1 MDGVIGMESP
11 LDDRGSDAFR
21 ILLTAGAKGPGPKSE
36 ALEALSLRPVWLAT
50 WEPRAEGFRTLIN
63 ADGEEALAVFS
74 SQAELKSAAKQ
85 FDWLE
90 EDGTVATHRAIG
102 GDILRHAWTREYAFV
117 VIDIGTAHSL
127 EYERDELK
135 SILREM
141 DSTGPFRT
149 SRPPPPP
156 SSAKSEQPAAR
167 SSFPA
172 PVERISTLYS
182 MAPGQVEKIEHLSEL
197 PTQPHPILYDSEPPT
212 QPRAALKQSQAA
224 PKKDEAPTTQRKS
237 SRPAHKPKSEPP
249 GVNIEEV
256 PADSAQLGEG
266 GTYGAAS
273 VAPTAGQLSMPVTSS
288 MVVTSKGA
296 KEGDSEHPLSSSAPR
311 LHSDAPTAP
320 AAQALPSLE
329 PQKLNLPPIPPVA
342 PPPVAPEAKASTV
355 PPAERTVPDAKP
367 PAVNPARIPAPSI
380 GDGINLVE
388 LRDAPNEDW
397 LKAMADHLR
406 GFFEIEWASYCEVAR
421 KGGGSTPAVGLR
433 ITDNYRDNVT
443 AIIKELI
450 EISHKHEMEI
460 DVLLIDG
467 HDLLRKARERG
478 FVFYPWK
485 PKPFAR

>member
-1 MDGVIGMESP
+1 
-11 LDDRGSDAFR
+11 
-21 ILLTAGAKGPGPKSE
+21 
-36 ALEALSLRPVWLAT
+36 LAT

-74 SQAELKSAAKQ
+74 SQAELKNAAKQ

-90 EDGTVATHRAIG
+90 NDGTVATHRAIG

-127 EYERDELK
+127 EYARDELK

-141 DSTGPFRT
+141 DSTGSFRT

-156 SSAKSEQPAAR
+156 GSEKPATR
-167 SSFPA
+167 SSFPP

-182 MAPGQVEKIEHLSEL
+182 MGPGQIEKIERVSDL
-197 PTQPHPILYDSEPPT
+197 PTQPHPILFDSEPPT
-212 QPRAALKQSQAA
+212 QPRAALNPSHAA
-224 PKKDEAPTTQRKS
+224 PKIDEAPKMQRKS
-237 SRPAHKPKSEPP
+237 SRPAHKPNSEPS
-249 GVNIEEV
+249 GAKVEEV
-256 PADSAQLGEG
+256 SADSARLGEG

-273 VAPTAGQLSMPVTSS
+273 IVPTAQEQFVPPTPPS
-288 MVVTSKGA
+288 VVTSKDGM
-296 KEGDSEHPLSSSAPR
+296 EGDSERPLSSTAAT

-320 AAQALPSLE
+320 AAQPLPSLE
-329 PQKLNLPPIPPVA
+329 PHKLNLPPIQPVA
-342 PPPVAPEAKASTV
+342 PPPVAPKAKAATV
-355 PPAERTVPDAKP
+355 PPAEDTVPDAKP
-367 PAVNPARIPAPSI
+367 PDAKPPDAKPPEAHPTRIPAPSI
-380 GDGINLVE
+380 GDGIKLVE
-388 LRDAPNEDW
+388 LRDAPDEDW
-397 LKAMADHLR
+397 LKAMANVLR

-421 KGGGSTPAVGLR
+421 KVGNPTPAIGLR

-450 EISHKHEMEI
+450 ETSKQHEMEI

-467 HDLLRKARERG
+467 HDMLRKARERG

-485 PKPFAR
+485 PKPFGR

>member
-1 MDGVIGMESP
+1 MVSP
-11 LDDRGSDAFR
+11 VDDRGSEALR
-21 ILLTAGAKGPGPKSE
+21 ILLSAGAKGPGPKSE
-36 ALEALSLRPVWLAT
+36 ALEALALRPVWLAT

-63 ADGEEALAVFS
+63 GDGEEALAVFS
-74 SQAELKSAAKQ
+74 SQAELNSAAKQ

-90 EDGTVATHRAIG
+90 KDGTVATHRAIG

-127 EYERDELK
+127 EYGRDELK

-156 SSAKSEQPAAR
+156 SPEKPSKPAAR

-182 MAPGQVEKIEHLSEL
+182 MGPGQVEKIERLSEL
-197 PTQPHPILYDSEPPT
+197 PTQPHTILYDSEPPT
-212 QPRAALKQSQAA
+212 QPRAALKPSDAA
-224 PKKDEAPTTQRKS
+224 PKIDEAPTTQRKS
-237 SRPAHKPKSEPP
+237 SRPAHKPESKPP
-249 GVNIEEV
+249 GVDIEEV
-256 PADSAQLGEG
+256 VADLAQLGEG

-273 VAPTAGQLSMPVTSS
+273 VVPTAGQPSLPITPS
-288 MVVTSKGA
+288 MVVTSKNT
-296 KEGDSEHPLSSSAPR
+296 KEADSEPPLSSSAPK
-311 LHSDAPTAP
+311 LNSDAPTAP

-329 PQKLNLPPIPPVA
+329 PHKLHLPPIQPVA
-342 PPPVAPEAKASTV
+342 PPPVSPKAKASTV

-367 PAVNPARIPAPSI
+367 PSAIPTRIPAPSI
-380 GDGINLVE
+380 GDGIKLVE
-388 LRDAPNEDW
+388 LRDPPNQDW
-397 LKAMADHLR
+397 LKAIADVLR
-406 GFFEIEWASYCEVAR
+406 GYFEVEWASYCEVAR
-421 KGGGSTPAVGLR
+421 KGGNPTPAIGLR

-450 EISHKHEMEI
+450 ETSRTHEMEI

-467 HDLLRKARERG
+467 HDMLRKARERG

-485 PKPFAR
+485 PKPFGR

>member
-1 MDGVIGMESP
+1 MESP
-11 LDDRGSDAFR
+11 LDEPGSDAFR
-21 ILLTAGAKGPGPKSE
+21 ILLSAGAKGPGPKSE

-74 SQAELKSAAKQ
+74 SEAELKSAAKQ
-85 FDWLE
+85 FEWLE
-90 EDGTVATHRAIG
+90 TDGTVATHRAIG

-127 EYERDELK
+127 EYARDELK

-149 SRPPPPP
+149 SRPPAPP
-156 SSAKSEQPAAR
+156 SSEKPSKPAAQ
-167 SSFPA
+167 SSFPP

-182 MAPGQVEKIEHLSEL
+182 MGPGQVEKIERLSEL
-197 PTQPHPILYDSEPPT
+197 PTQPHAIPYDSEPPT
-212 QPRAALKQSQAA
+212 QPRAALQPSQAA
-224 PKKDEAPTTQRKS
+224 PTKEKAPATQRKS
-237 SRPAHKPKSEPP
+237 SRPTHKPQSERP
-249 GVNIEEV
+249 GANIEEV
-256 PADSAQLGEG
+256 RADSAQLGEG

-273 VAPTAGQLSMPVTSS
+273 VAPTAGRQSMPITPS
-288 MVVTSKGA
+288 MLVKSKDA
-296 KEGDSEHPLSSSAPR
+296 KEGESERPLSSSAPR
-311 LHSDAPTAP
+311 LTSDAPTAP
-320 AAQALPSLE
+320 AAQPLPSLE
-329 PQKLNLPPIPPVA
+329 PQKLNLPPIEPVA
-342 PPPVAPEAKASTV
+342 PPPVAPQAKASTV
-355 PPAERTVPDAKP
+355 PPGERTVPDAKP
-367 PAVNPARIPAPSI
+367 PAVPPPRIPAPSI
-380 GDGINLVE
+380 GDGIKLME
-388 LRDAPNEDW
+388 LRDPPNEDW
-397 LKAMADHLR
+397 LKAMADALR

-443 AIIKELI
+443 AIIKDLI
-450 EISHKHEMEI
+450 EISQEHEMEI

>member
-1 MDGVIGMESP
+1 MESP
-11 LDDRGSDAFR
+11 VDDRGSDAFR
-21 ILLTAGAKGPGPKSE
+21 GLLSAGAKGPGPKSE
-36 ALEALSLRPVWLAT
+36 ALAALSLRPVWLAT

-90 EDGTVATHRAIG
+90 NDGTVATHRAIG

-117 VIDIGTAHSL
+117 VIDISTAHSL
-127 EYERDELK
+127 EYARDELK
-135 SILREM
+135 TILREM
-141 DSTGPFRT
+141 DSTGRFRT

-156 SSAKSEQPAAR
+156 SSEKPSKPAAS
-167 SSFPA
+167 SSFSP

-182 MAPGQVEKIEHLSEL
+182 MGPGQVEKIEHLSEL

-224 PKKDEAPTTQRKS
+224 PKKGEASTAQRKN
-237 SRPAHKPKSEPP
+237 SRPAHKAKREPA
-249 GVNIEEV
+249 GANIEEV
-256 PADSAQLGEG
+256 RADSAALGEG

-273 VAPTAGQLSMPVTSS
+273 IVPPPGPRSMPITPS
-288 MVVTSKGA
+288 MVVKSKDA
-296 KEGDSEHPLSSSAPR
+296 KEDDSEQPLSSSAPR
-311 LHSDAPTAP
+311 LNSDAPTAP
-320 AAQALPSLE
+320 AAQALPSLG
-329 PQKLNLPPIPPVA
+329 PQKLNLPPIQPVA
-342 PPPVAPEAKASTV
+342 PPPVAPKAKASTV
-355 PPAERTVPDAKP
+355 PRGDRTEPDAKP
-367 PAVNPARIPAPSI
+367 PTAIPARIPAPSI
-380 GDGINLVE
+380 GDGIKLEE
-388 LRDAPNEDW
+388 LRDAPNDDW
-397 LKAMADHLR
+397 LKAMADVLR

-421 KGGGSTPAVGLR
+421 KGGHPTPAIGLR

-450 EISHKHEMEI
+450 ETSQKHEMEI

-467 HDLLRKARERG
+467 HDMLRKARERG

-485 PKPFAR
+485 PKPFGQ

>member
-1 MDGVIGMESP
+1 MESP
-11 LDDRGSDAFR
+11 VDDRGSGAFR
-21 ILLTAGAKGPGPKSE
+21 MLLSAGAEGAGPKSE
-36 ALEALSLRPVWLAT
+36 ALGALSLRPVWLAT

-74 SQAELKSAAKQ
+74 SQAELKNAAKQ

-90 EDGTVATHRAIG
+90 NDGTVATHRAIG

-127 EYERDELK
+127 EYARDELK

-141 DSTGPFRT
+141 DSTGSFRT

-156 SSAKSEQPAAR
+156 GSEKPATR
-167 SSFPA
+167 SSFPP

-182 MAPGQVEKIEHLSEL
+182 MSPGQIEKIERISDL
-197 PTQPHPILYDSEPPT
+197 PTQPHPILFDSEPPT
-212 QPRAALKQSQAA
+212 QPRAALNPSHAA
-224 PKKDEAPTTQRKS
+224 PKIDEAPKMQRKS
-237 SRPAHKPKSEPP
+237 SRPAHKPKSEPS
-249 GVNIEEV
+249 GAKVEEV
-256 PADSAQLGEG
+256 SADSARLGEG

-273 VAPTAGQLSMPVTSS
+273 IVPTAQEQSVPATPPS
-288 MVVTSKGA
+288 VVTSKDGT
-296 KEGDSEHPLSSSAPR
+296 EDDSERPLSSTAAR

-320 AAQALPSLE
+320 AAQPLPSLE
-329 PQKLNLPPIPPVA
+329 PHKLNLPPIQPVA
-342 PPPVAPEAKASTV
+342 PPPVAPKAKAATV
-355 PPAERTVPDAKP
+355 PPAEDTVPDAKP
-367 PAVNPARIPAPSI
+367 PEENPTRIPAPSI
-380 GDGINLVE
+380 GDGIKLVE

-397 LKAMADHLR
+397 LKAMADVLR

-421 KGGGSTPAVGLR
+421 KVGNPTPAIGLR

-450 EISHKHEMEI
+450 ETSKQHEMEI

-467 HDLLRKARERG
+467 HDMLRKARERG

-485 PKPFAR
+485 PKPFGR